1 MFAASQQPGVCGA
14 EICLSDSRSFHSRRG
29 ARATLLL
36 IDTLDIATENGLV
49 RIGGENGGGDGKRH
63 SLGEQLVE
71 THPREGAF

>member
-1 MFAASQQPGVCGA
+1 M
-14 EICLSDSRSFHSRRG
+14 
-29 ARATLLL
+29 L

-71 THPREGAF
+71 HILEKALFSHTLNLRTRVKVATLFGSLPSAYEVSIWLRL